1 MERDRLARWAFALM
15 PLLLIVSVAL
25 FSRTG
30 QTNAIMFQPD
40 PPGLKRTLLSYKDF
54 VEAVEQV
61 ETLWDMRAKPCSE
74 EILKAVEN
82 AIEIARK
89 HRENI
94 TNYNMNLGNY
104 DYRNPI
110 FRAQE
115 KLQKRIG
122 QVSHHL
128 KEHGE
133 HYKSALLTT
142 KKLYVINLLKYSD
155 SSTHVKAVA
164 NKFAQYQL
172 ISDSLD
178 KLTRRE
184 KKEVLHVLKDIQNYK
199 KDITTVFNNEFRALW
214 RLSPSEEKK
223 VLEELF
229 NYAIIYSEVNHNLRA
244 LIEPRKQRNMT
255 PLNSKCVSF
264 LLNCELAFKSEKL
277 DEERFENLV
286 YKIEQQL

>member
-1 MERDRLARWAFALM
+1 M
-15 PLLLIVSVAL
+15 PLCLIASVAL

-30 QTNAIMFQPD
+30 QTNEIMLPPD
-40 PPGLKRTLLSYKDF
+40 PPGLKRTLLSYRDF

-61 ETLWDMRAKPCSE
+61 ETLWDMRKEPCSE
-74 EILKAVEN
+74 EVLKAIEN
-82 AIEIARK
+82 AIETARK
-89 HRENI
+89 HREEV

-122 QVSHHL
+122 QLSYHL
-128 KEHGE
+128 KKRGE
-133 HYKSALLTT
+133 HYKSVLLTT

-172 ISDSLD
+172 ISNSLD

-184 KKEVLHVLKDIQNYK
+184 KTEILHILKDVQNYK
-199 KDITTVFNNEFRALW
+199 KDITTVFNNEFRTLW

-223 VLEELF
+223 VLEELLNCALIF
-229 NYAIIYSEVNHNLRA
+229 SEVNHNLRA
-244 LIEPRKQRNMT
+244 LIEPRKQRSMT
-255 PLNSKCVSF
+255 PLNTKCVSF

-277 DEERFENLV
+277 DEERFENLIR
-286 YKIEQQL
+286 KIEHQL

>member
-1 MERDRLARWAFALM
+1 M
-15 PLLLIVSVAL
+15 PLFLIASVAL

-30 QTNAIMFQPD
+30 QTNEIMFQPD
-40 PPGLKRTLLSYKDF
+40 PPGLKRTLLSYRDF

-61 ETLWDMRAKPCSE
+61 VALCEIHKEPCSE
-74 EILKAVEN
+74 EVLKAIEN
-82 AIEIARK
+82 AIEIAQK
-89 HRENI
+89 HREEI

-115 KLQKRIG
+115 KLQKKIG
-122 QVSHHL
+122 QISHHL
-128 KEHGE
+128 KKRGE
-133 HYKSALLTT
+133 HYKATLLTA

-172 ISDSLD
+172 ISKSLD

-184 KKEVLHVLKDIQNYK
+184 KKEILHILKDMQNYK
-199 KDITTVFNNEFRALW
+199 KDITTVFENEFRTLW

-223 VLEELF
+223 VLEELL
-229 NYAIIYSEVNHNLRA
+229 NYTIIYSEVNHNLRA
-244 LIEPRKQRNMT
+244 LIEPRKQRKMT

-277 DEERFENLV
+277 DEERFENLISR
-286 YKIEQQL
+286 IEQQI

>member
-1 MERDRLARWAFALM
+1 M
-15 PLLLIVSVAL
+15 PLFLIASVAL

-30 QTNAIMFQPD
+30 QTNEVMFQPD
-40 PPGLKRTLLSYKDF
+40 PPGLKRTLLSYRDF

-61 ETLWDMRAKPCSE
+61 ETLWDMHKEPCSE
-74 EILKAVEN
+74 EVLKAVEN

-89 HRENI
+89 HREEI

-128 KEHGE
+128 KNHGE
-133 HYKSALLTT
+133 HYKATLLTT

-155 SSTHVKAVA
+155 SSTHVKAVT

-172 ISDSLD
+172 IKNSLE

-184 KKEVLHVLKDIQNYK
+184 KKEILHILKDMKNYK
-199 KDITTVFNNEFRALW
+199 KDITTVFNNEFRTLW
-214 RLSPSEEKK
+214 RQSPSEEKK

-229 NYAIIYSEVNHNLRA
+229 NYATIYSEVNHNLRA
-244 LIEPRKQRNMT
+244 LIEPRKQRKMT

-277 DEERFENLV
+277 DEERFENLIS
-286 YKIEQQL
+286 KIEQQI